1 MQSELRND
9 LGAQSWNLVLC
20 KPNQHNIAKR
30 HLSRLGFLV
39 FLPQI
44 MCQRHWRGRV
54 RTELRPVFP
63 GYLFVGLDPNR
74 PLWPLMRCAQGE
86 SQIVGFGAAGPAS
99 VPAGIVAGLWAR
111 CDENG
116 VLRHAPEDF
125 AVGDK
130 IRILS
135 GPFAEFVTRID
146 RIDPERRLT
155 VLLDL
160 LGGPTKVVLPAEGVI
175 RQD

>member
-1 MQSELRND
+1 M
-9 LGAQSWNLVLC
+9 
-20 KPNQHNIAKR
+20 
-30 HLSRLGFLV
+30 
-39 FLPQI
+39 
-44 MCQRHWRGRV
+44 
-54 RTELRPVFP
+54 FP

-74 PLWPLMRCAQGE
+74 SVWPLLRGAQGV
-86 SQIVGFGAAGPAS
+86 SQIVGFGAAGPAIM
-99 VPAGIVAGLWAR
+99 PPGIVAGLWAR

-130 IRILS
+130 IRIIS

-160 LGGPTKVVLPAEGVI
+160 LGGPTKVVLQAEGVS
-175 RQD
+175 RQA

>member
-1 MQSELRND
+1 MTLPLRAFD
-9 LGAQSWNLVLC
+9 ADC
-20 KPNQHNIAKR
+20 
-30 HLSRLGFLV
+30 
-39 FLPQI
+39 
-44 MCQRHWRGRV
+44 
-54 RTELRPVFP
+54 P
-63 GYLFVGLDPNR
+63 GSADGIQAVDS
-74 PLWPLMRCAQGE
+74 CA
-86 SQIVGFGAAGPAS
+86 A
-99 VPAGIVAGLWAR
+99 
-111 CDENG
+111 DM
-116 VLRHAPEDF
+116 RHAPEDF